1 MGDGRRDDRAG
12 AGPGREGRAEGR
24 LQHAGDPAQP
34 RQVQG
39 GPSEAHL
46 ESLQVMSEQLTSP
59 LGLSFIILCLILQAC
74 YRGQLPVWHPLRRS
88 RQQIR
93 DALHRHLQVHTD
105 TNLIMI
111 LQRLD

>member
-46 ESLQVMSEQLTSP
+46 ESLQVMSEQLTFAP
-59 LGLSFIILCLILQAC
+59 GLSIILCLILQAC
-74 YRGQLPVWHPLRRS
+74 NRGQLPVWHPLRRG

>member
-1 MGDGRRDDRAG
+1 MGDWRRDDRAG
-12 AGPGREGRAEGR
+12 AGPGREGGAEGR

-46 ESLQVMSEQLTSP
+46 ESLQVMSEQLTFGP
-59 LGLSFIILCLILQAC
+59 GLYFIILCLILQAC
-74 YRGQLPVWHPLRRS
+74 PRGQLPVWHPLRRG

-93 DALHRHLQVHTD
+93 DALHRHLQVHKDTD
-105 TNLIMI
+105 YLI